1 MLAAFNTATFVGP
14 LLVTI
19 KVALTA
25 VNRLVI
31 DGSMLAYYKPNTAV
45 DINTDSMWAEV
56 VMPTTLVDLVLVCVL
71 LLVNVLV
78 FFLGFL
84 FLPAL
89 VINTVR
95 NFLSVRD
102 VMFYEY
108 NRLINY

>member
-45 DINTDSMWAEV
+45 DIKTDSIGALV
-56 VMPTTLVDLVLVCVL
+56 VMLMALVLAFL
-71 LLVNVLV
+71 FLLVNVLSL
-78 FFLGFL
+78 FLGS
-84 FLPAL
+84 AL

-102 VMFYEY
+102 VIIMSI
-108 NRLINY
+108 LIITIRNIQSRCL